1 MVRCLP
7 ALRGRAFTSVSA
19 AVAAVCSIFGV
30 LITYRS
36 VQSSVELRLQPQGVA
51 SGNLHPGAASGGG
64 AVAVPPVAAKP
75 AAAGVLAEL
84 RSSTGPPSSGIGV
97 FTSAPKLR
105 PGSASLGEA
114 TTRPADANAGA
125 VKSSDTTLPKQAS
138 AVEVKSTSVV
148 QAPASNN
155 TLESKK
161 AGLWTLPP
169 RGGGAPTIAFLI
181 LGYRDSLRPLWTDPD
196 DKATCAPCPKGVKML
211 RAASSAY
218 VNAPEQWWCAQ
229 RNYLLG
235 MKGMLMTFPTV
246 DFYFLADTDTAVFR
260 ESLDVMMHLLQTS
273 VLRAA
278 DDLYMGHGYDLSGS
292 KVTRIIMSGGGVLVR
307 GPTLRRLASSGV
319 LLGCIEESLSGQWC
333 YHHLD
338 WTVAECLARINVTA
352 SGHPAFQQNTCN
364 EHYGA
369 EVVACHPAK
378 HRRVQ
383 QAMIEAHAANF
394 AANKDNL
401 DATWAFPCKSYN
413 WRYDPRSVCKGPLH
427 GAQVEAAISQKITV
441 LRPILPTVA
450 FMVMGDGSTPPW
462 IAPQD
467 NVMMFL
473 PPQNCSDCPASAEKK
488 RKASGNLLFAPKPWW
503 CAQRHYMAAVEK
515 LASCCVG
522 ERAHDCEELLHW
534 AHSFQMQHFPLV
546 DYYFL
551 ASASAVVFR
560 DSLDALL
567 RLLDTEVL
575 QKDEDLFMG
584 HGYDLLQSKI
594 ARIILSD
601 GGILIRGH
609 TLRRLANTGTLSWCI
624 EKSLHSCWCWHHL
637 DWVLAECFARIG
649 VIARGHSAFQQH
661 TCKDSSSPRLVT
673 CHPKVGGSNGGNANV
688 QTLLAA
694 HRSNFIKDATELD
707 KSWAAP
713 CKRYMW
719 KHHTESRCGSEE

>member
-1 MVRCLP
+1 MVQCLP
-7 ALRGRAFTSVSA
+7 ALRGRAFTFVST

-36 VQSSVELRLQPQGVA
+36 VQPSVELRLQPQGVA
-51 SGNLHPGAASGGG
+51 SGNLSPGAASVGG
-64 AVAVPPVAAKP
+64 AVAAPDGVP
-75 AAAGVLAEL
+75 AEL
-84 RSSTGPPSSGIGV
+84 RSSTGPRSPVIGV
-97 FTSAPKLR
+97 FTAEPNLR
-105 PGSASLGEA
+105 PGNASLGEA

-148 QAPASNN
+148 QVPVSDN
-155 TLESKK
+155 TLISKK

-196 DKATCAPCPKGVKML
+196 DKVYMFSPPVTCAPCPQGVKML
-211 RAASSAY
+211 RQASSAY

-235 MKGMLMTFPTV
+235 LKGMLMTFPTV

-273 VLRAA
+273 VLSAA
-278 DDLYMGHGYDLSGS
+278 DDLYMGHGYDLSSSNVG
-292 KVTRIIMSGGGVLVR
+292 RIIMSGGGVLVR
-307 GPTLRRLASSGV
+307 GHTLRRLASSGV
-319 LLGCIEESLSGQWC
+319 LLGCIEESLSGLWC

-338 WTVAECLARINVTA
+338 WTVAECLARIKVTA

-364 EHYGA
+364 EHYRA

-394 AANKDNL
+394 AANKDKL
-401 DATWAFPCKSYN
+401 DATWAFPCRSYN
-413 WRYDPRSVCKGPLH
+413 WRYDPTSMCKGPLF
-427 GAQVEAAISQKITV
+427 GEQVEAAISQKM
-441 LRPILPTVA
+441 LRPIQPTVA
-450 FMVMGDGSTPPW
+450 FLVMGDGSIPPW
-462 IAPQD
+462 IALQD
-467 NVMMFL
+467 NAMMFL
-473 PPQNCSDCPASAEKK
+473 PPQNCSDCPRSAEKK
-488 RKASGNLLFAPKPWW
+488 RKASGNLLLAPKPWW
-503 CAQRHYMAAVEK
+503 CAQRHYMVAVEK
-515 LASCCVG
+515 L
-522 ERAHDCEELLHW
+522 
-534 AHSFQMQHFPLV
+534 MQHFPLV

-560 DSLDALL
+560 DSLEALL

-584 HGYDLLQSKI
+584 HGFDLLQSKI

-609 TLRRLANTGTLSWCI
+609 TLRRLANTGHLSWCI

-649 VIARGHSAFQQH
+649 VLARGHPAFQQH
-661 TCKDSSSPRLVT
+661 TCKDSSSPRLVA
-673 CHPKVGGSNGGNANV
+673 CSPKVGGSNVGNANV
-688 QTLLAA
+688 QKLLAA
-694 HRSNFIKDATELD
+694 HRSNLIKDASELD

-719 KHHTESRCGSEE
+719 KHQTESRCGDDE